1 MTTSETISAVA
12 PALVKAQSEM
22 TGVAKEGNNPAF
34 RSKYITLDSI
44 LDTVRPILAKNGL
57 ILTQGSKGDL
67 VDGKYMVTVYS
78 RVIHT
83 SGEWLQCEVSIPL
96 TKYDAH
102 GTGSALTYG
111 RRYSASALLAISAD
125 EDDDGNGSIA
135 PVQPKPQYQQA
146 RPTYNRQPQPQ
157 APAKKPTAYVE
168 EHDPFLDDVR

>member
-1 MTTSETISAVA
+1 MITSETISAVA

-44 LDTVRPILAKNGL
+44 LDTVRPILAKNGM
-57 ILTQGSKGDL
+57 ILTQGSKGDI

-125 EDDDGNGSIA
+125 EDDDGNGSIGQA
-135 PVQPKPQYQQA
+135 PAKPQYQQA
-146 RPTYNRQPQPQ
+146 RPTYNKPQQPQ
-157 APAKKPTAYVE
+157 ATTPKANAYVE
-168 EHDPFLDDVR
+168 ELDPFLDGR